1 MQSVIGCVLWSEV
14 QVELSSLLP
23 PMEWNEAWQFL
34 LFIKV
39 SLKFMTFLIPAQ
51 QKEKQNHQYFCS
63 ASLILLNTIGGPS
76 SCDHDLVHAEWK
88 IVGLVPGESQ
98 TPLSL
103 SFLSEE

>member
-1 MQSVIGCVLWSEV
+1 
-14 QVELSSLLP
+14 
-23 PMEWNEAWQFL
+23 
-34 LFIKV
+34 
-39 SLKFMTFLIPAQ
+39 MTFLIPAQ